1 MTFGERL
8 KSLREDNDERQ
19 RDIADILFVSPNMIS
34 AYELG
39 KHFPKNEK
47 SLIALANHFDVSLD
61 YLLGYSNIPKYDNN
75 NIINVSG
82 LNDEEINVILQM
94 IYTLRKKKKNLT

>member
-1 MTFGERL
+1 MNFGERL

-19 RDIADILFVSPNMIS
+19 KDIAKLLFVSANMIS

-47 SLIALANHFDVSLD
+47 SLITLAEHFDVSLD
-61 YLLGYSNIPKYDNN
+61 YLLGYSNIPKYEDIR
-75 NIINVSG
+75 IIDVSG
-82 LNDEEINVILQM
+82 LNNEDINAVSTIVNSL
-94 IYTLRKKKKNLT
+94 KKKNK

>member
-19 RDIADILFVSPNMIS
+19 RDIAAILFVSPNMIS

-47 SLIALANHFDVSLD
+47 SLIALAKHFDVSLD
-61 YLLGYSNIPKYDNN
+61 YLLGHSDIPKYDNN
-75 NIINVSG
+75 NIVNVSG

-94 IYTLRKKKKNLT
+94 IDTLRKKKNKQ